1 MQKYAKSF
9 TGILWNLKIRP
20 TVKVQTSETDG
31 HFRRCEW
38 NWNVSYKEE
47 QEEQKKKGMRK
58 TGKKV
63 GRSFF

>member
-1 MQKYAKSF
+1 M
-9 TGILWNLKIRP
+9 
-20 TVKVQTSETDG
+20 SETDG

-47 QEEQKKKGMRK
+47 QEEEQKNKGMRE